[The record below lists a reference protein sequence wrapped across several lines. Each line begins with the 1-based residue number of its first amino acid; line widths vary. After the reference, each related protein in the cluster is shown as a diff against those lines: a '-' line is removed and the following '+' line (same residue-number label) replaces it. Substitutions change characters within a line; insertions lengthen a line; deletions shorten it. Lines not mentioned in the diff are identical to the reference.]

1 VIRVR
6 RILER
11 GSAHPVF
18 GPILLVVMVLLLAMV
33 FLHVAGEGW
42 DAATEIGAICLG
54 IATVLGLVLLERMR
68 DHFLEPVISVR
79 GDRGPPRPS
88 LTRLL
93 RPIVNATGP
102 GSLPLRR

>member
-1 VIRVR
+1 MF
-6 RILER
+6 ER

-18 GPILLVVMVLLLAMV
+18 GPILLVVVVLLLAMV
-33 FLHVAGEGW
+33 FLHAAQEGW
-42 DAATEIGAICLG
+42 DAAIGAICLG

-68 DHFLEPVISVR
+68 DHFLEPVISAR

-93 RPIVNATGP
+93 WPIVNATGP

>member
-1 VIRVR
+1 MF
-6 RILER
+6 ER
-11 GSAHPVF
+11 GSAHPLL
-18 GPILLVVMVLLLAMV
+18 GPILLVVLVLLLAMV

-42 DAATEIGAICLG
+42 DAAVGAICLG

-68 DHFLEPVISVR
+68 DHFLEPVISAP

-93 RPIVNATGP
+93 RRIVNATGP